1 MPAHRLI
8 DLDDNEDSDNNSLY
22 FLCEINNDQFDTF
35 CNVLDQKINKKEEN
49 INIKLILKYK
59 YKRT

>member
-35 CNVLDQKINKKEEN
+35 CNVLDQKIN
-49 INIKLILKYK
+49 IKLILKYK